1 SGVVVLS
8 CSRAGVGVLRPGDAL
23 PLDIPGALQQ
33 SARVAGDRPRE
44 PKARSPLK
52 GLSEILEY
60 TLEAFSAVARHP
72 AGAGR
77 SDPASNPAA
86 AVSVVPMAIG
96 WSRAAAPGGGSRS
109 LSRRYRRAGAGG
121 GRG

>member
-1 SGVVVLS
+1 MNWRWTFPGRCNSRPVLP
-8 CSRAGVGVLRPGDAL
+8 ATDPGNPRP
-23 PLDIPGALQQ
+23 
-33 SARVAGDRPRE
+33 DRP
-44 PKARSPLK
+44 SK

-96 WSRAAAPGGGSRS
+96 WSRAAALGGGSRS
-109 LSRRYRRAGAGG
+109 LSRRYRRAEI
-121 GRG
+121 GRAHV